1 MSKRIRVLVV
11 DDHPI
16 LRQGLAAIF
25 ANESDLEL
33 VAEATNGLE
42 ALAHFRALRPDIT
55 LLDIQMPEMN
65 GVDCIK
71 SLRAEFP
78 DARVIVLTTYEGDV
92 LAQRALKAG
101 AQGYV
106 LKGMLRK
113 ELLDTIRA
121 VHAGQRRISP
131 EVATQI
137 AQHTVDDALS
147 DRELEVL
154 RLIATGNSNKRIARR
169 LFIAEET
176 VKGHVHHLLQKSINS
191 RNNHLND
198 VIAHGKTEQD
208 SDD

>member
-33 VAEATNGLE
+33 VGEATNGLE
-42 ALAHFRALRPDIT
+42 ALEHFRALRPDIT
-55 LLDIQMPEMN
+55 LLDIQMPDMN

-71 SLRAEFP
+71 SLRSEFP

-121 VHAGQRRISP
+121 VHAGQHRISP
-131 EVATQI
+131 EVAMQI
-137 AQHTVDDALS
+137 AHHTVDDALS

-154 RLIATGNSNKRIARR
+154 RLIAAGNSNKRIARR

-176 VKGHVHHLLQKSINS
+176 VKGHVHHLLQK
-191 RNNHLND
+191 LG
-198 VIAHGKTEQD
+198 AQD
-208 SDD
+208 RSHAVAIGIKRGIIQV

>member
-42 ALAHFRALRPDIT
+42 ALTHFRALRPDIT

-71 SLRAEFP
+71 SLRSEFP

-154 RLIATGNSNKRIARR
+154 RLIAAGNSNKRIARR

-176 VKGHVHHLLQKSINS
+176 VKGHVHHLLQK
-191 RNNHLND
+191 LG
-198 VIAHGKTEQD
+198 AQD
-208 SDD
+208 RSHAVAIGIKRGIIQV